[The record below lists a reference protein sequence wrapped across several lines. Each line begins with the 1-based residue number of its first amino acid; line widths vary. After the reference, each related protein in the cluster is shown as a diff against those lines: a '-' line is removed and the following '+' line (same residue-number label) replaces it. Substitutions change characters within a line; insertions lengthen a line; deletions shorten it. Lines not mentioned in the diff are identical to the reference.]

1 MSAEPQE
8 HKLSHLMDALLRVRD
23 GFLSCEAQL
32 DGVHK
37 SLSKPYLTSA
47 PRWQIIVDDQPPGV
61 RITAHVLEVAHCSFF
76 PLPAFCACVTRA
88 DSQSI
93 SCNLKMIAR

>member
-1 MSAEPQE
+1 
-8 HKLSHLMDALLRVRD
+8 MDALLRVRD

-47 PRWQIIVDDQPPGV
+47 PRWQIIVDDRVNEKQQHSEAGALIM
-61 RITAHVLEVAHCSFF
+61 IT
-76 PLPAFCACVTRA
+76 
-88 DSQSI
+88 
-93 SCNLKMIAR
+93 